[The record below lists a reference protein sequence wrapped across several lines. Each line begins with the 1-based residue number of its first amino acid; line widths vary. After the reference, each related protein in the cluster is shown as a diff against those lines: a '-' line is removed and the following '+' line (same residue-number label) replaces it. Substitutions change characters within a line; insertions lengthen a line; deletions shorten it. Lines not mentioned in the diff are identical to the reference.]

1 MDLINVPYR
10 FKDPLNKCG
19 NEMNLL
25 TCIRECILNSLNAR
39 AISIAVRYDLLTGS
53 VQIVD
58 DGSGISNRILSELG
72 SYL

>member
-1 MDLINVPYR
+1 
-10 FKDPLNKCG
+10 
-19 NEMNLL
+19 MNLL